1 MTSPPRSPVSSSPRE
16 QAPGVSKAR
25 VRSHGSSISVCI
37 ACRNEA
43 DRLGPCLESVAWSD
57 DVIVMDLESSDGSA
71 ELAERHGARVIRR
84 AAVPIVEMVRNEIAS
99 HARHDWILV
108 LDPDERIT
116 PGLAEALRDV
126 AGRPEVHAVVVPR
139 MNYDFGYAPSSPLQR
154 YEPQLR
160 MYRRSAVSWPEIPNA
175 LPRVPEPHV
184 HRIPARDDL
193 VMVHDRSRT
202 VPEVVDRVVR
212 YAPVQAQSMIDRGEV
227 FTARRM
233 IRALSEVAYR
243 HFIVGRAW
251 RDGVPGL
258 LRAGVLVGFKFYVWA
273 AFWQLSGGTRTPE
286 DDRYTRRLGR
296 WIELPRAG
304 LGLASR
310 ARRLLW
316 RGGRGTA

>member
-1 MTSPPRSPVSSSPRE
+1 MT
-16 QAPGVSKAR
+16 QPGGR
-25 VRSHGSSISVCI
+25 ISVCI

-43 DRLGPCLESVAWSD
+43 DRLGSCLESVAWSD

-71 ELAERHGARVIRR
+71 GLAVRHRTRVVRR
-84 AAVPIVEMVRNEIAS
+84 TAVPIVEMVRNEIAA

-116 PGLAEALRDV
+116 PGLAEALREV
-126 AGRPEVHAVVVPR
+126 AARPDVHAVVIPR
-139 MNYDFGYAPSSPLQR
+139 MNYDFGHAPSSPLQR

-175 LPRVPEPHV
+175 LPEVPEVHV
-184 HRIPARDDL
+184 HRIPAQDDL

-202 VPEVVDRVVR
+202 VPEVIDRVVR
-212 YAPVQAQSMIDRGEV
+212 YAPLQAQSMIDRGEV

-233 IRALSEVAYR
+233 IGTLGEATYR

-258 LRAGVLVGFKFYVWA
+258 VRAGVLVGFKFYVWA
-273 AFWQLSGGTRTPE
+273 AFWQLSGGVRTPE
-286 DDRYTRRLGR
+286 DDRYVRALGR
-296 WIELPRAG
+296 WVEGPRAA
-304 LGLASR
+304 LALASR
-310 ARRLLW
+310 IKRLL
-316 RGGRGTA
+316 RHGGRDA